1 MSEPIRQQV
10 ELLCDALY
18 NHKAQE
24 ILAIPVGDKTIIADW
39 FIVCS
44 GRSTPQIRALCDD
57 LEEKAQEAGMELR
70 RKEGYTAGRWIV
82 LDYGDVLV
90 HIFHPEE
97 RQYYNVEHLW
107 DTDGAALHYSQE
119 RDTKEAAAHAA
130 AMQQD

>member
-1 MSEPIRQQV
+1 MSENIRQQV
-10 ELLCDALY
+10 DLLCDALY
-18 NHKAQE
+18 NHKAFD

-44 GRSTPQIRALCDD
+44 GRVPSQIRALCDD
-57 LEEKAQEAGMELR
+57 LEEKAAEAGLELR
-70 RKEGYTAGRWIV
+70 RKEGYTVGRWIV
-82 LDYGDVLV
+82 LDYSDVLV

-107 DTDGAALHYSQE
+107 DTDGAAIHYSTE
-119 RDTKEAAAHAA
+119 RDAAEAAARAA

>member
-1 MSEPIRQQV
+1 MSESIRQQV
-10 ELLCDALY
+10 DLLCDALY
-18 NHKAQE
+18 NPKAQE

-57 LEEKAQEAGMELR
+57 LEEKAQEAGLELR

-107 DTDGAALHYSQE
+107 DTDGAAIRYSQE
-119 RDTKEAAAHAA
+119 RDAKEAAAHAA
-130 AMQQD
+130 AIQQD

>member
-10 ELLCDALY
+10 DLLCDALY
-18 NHKAQE
+18 NHKALD

-44 GRSTPQIRALCDD
+44 GRATPQIRALCDD
-57 LEEKAQEAGMELR
+57 LEEKAAEAGLELR

-107 DTDGAALHYSQE
+107 DTDGTAVKYSEE
-119 RDTKEAAAHAA
+119 RDAAEAAARIAA
-130 AMQQD
+130 LPQE

>member
-1 MSEPIRQQV
+1 VSETIRQQV
-10 ELLCDALY
+10 DLLCDALY
-18 NHKAQE
+18 NHKALD

-44 GRSTPQIRALCDD
+44 GRATPQIRALCDD
-57 LEEKAQEAGMELR
+57 LEEKAAEAGLDLH

-82 LDYGDVLV
+82 LDYGDILV

-107 DTDGAALHYSQE
+107 DTDGAAIKYSME
-119 RDTKEAAAHAA
+119 RDAKEAAARLAA
-130 AMQQD
+130 LPQE